1 MQWKDVVAMAAD
13 VARNGFN
20 VTHDLGES
28 FHVVQVLVW
37 KHQCHRQRFLSN
49 LSFALSLFSA
59 EALAKMKDQNTS
71 ASFRDLFLPNGRP
84 PLPGLFAKRLDLAA
98 ILDAVAVK
106 GISEFYSGNLTQEMA
121 AAVRWCPVC
130 VDCFTKTFF
139 FCVISVFYLIFL
151 SLIGESSQWRPHRGG
166 LWKLQHSLAT
176 TSWDQLSRCFKNR
189 PCYSTAVKHSFNLM
203 HSLIFIFYFAAVLG
217 CICRSPCDD
226 DPSPA
231 CGTGGGHR
239 SQHPWRLQHN
249 RPDAQEQHFS
259 QDCRGCTETASLP
272 RFQSLTFVCFF

>member
-28 FHVVQVLVW
+28 FHVVQVLGW
-37 KHQCHRQRFLSN
+37 KHRCHRSAGNGFSPICL
-49 LSFALSLFSA
+49 LLSLFSA

-71 ASFRDLFLPNGRP
+71 ASFRDLFLPNGQP

-121 AAVRWCPVC
+121 AAVRWCPIS

-139 FCVISVFYLIFL
+139 CVISVFYIIFL
-151 SLIGESSQWRPHRGG
+151 
-166 LWKLQHSLAT
+166 
-176 TSWDQLSRCFKNR
+176 F
-189 PCYSTAVKHSFNLM
+189 
-203 HSLIFIFYFAAVLG
+203 
-217 CICRSPCDD
+217 
-226 DPSPA
+226 
-231 CGTGGGHR
+231 
-239 SQHPWRLQHN
+239 
-249 RPDAQEQHFS
+249 
-259 QDCRGCTETASLP
+259 
-272 RFQSLTFVCFF
+272 